1 MSLVANPDS
10 SSAPL
15 GTRTIVRESSARV
28 LLLVSARLPSSMP
41 RPPDQHDLVTAAGND
56 VDSPGGGA
64 S

>member
-10 SSAPL
+10 FSAPL
-15 GTRTIVRESSARV
+15 VTRTIVREPSLRV
-28 LLLVSARLPSSMP
+28 LLLVSARLPPPLP